1 MAQMAGD
8 DTTDMDNAFQDFCD
22 KPSIPTLLTLRG
34 YTSKYHPVE
43 NESGQ
48 VSLAWFSPY
57 TNMDDLKW
65 FSKQLGDVDSFVELN
80 KPLYDT
86 LMTFNLYDDF
96 LDYE

>member
-1 MAQMAGD
+1 M
-8 DTTDMDNAFQDFCD
+8 
-22 KPSIPTLLTLRG
+22 
-34 YTSKYHPVE
+34 E

-48 VSLAWFSPY
+48 VTLAWFSPY

-96 LDYE
+96 LDYEVPVCFVSGADDWVCPTDKTAGSVTNSL